1 MNKLVFTALQWL
13 FSDDANIDENLLNE
27 LRAIN
32 TGKVKTDD
40 KLVLAAI
47 GIMTGKVDPECG
59 TYSLYYSRELFL
71 NLGFDKEKNRKTVL
85 KLLKED
91 KLDVVYVPEYEFDNH
106 IGLKLKYKDETEN
119 ED

>member
-13 FSDDANIDENLLNE
+13 LDDDENIDETLLNE

-47 GIMTGKVDPECG
+47 GIMTGKEDPECG
-59 TYSLYYSRELFL
+59 TYSLYYSRKVFL
-71 NLGFDKEKNRKTVL
+71 DLGYDREENRKTL
-85 KLLKED
+85 LEWLKEG

-106 IGLKLKYKDETEN
+106 IGLKLKYKDEE
-119 ED
+119 E

>member
-47 GIMTGKVDPECG
+47 GIMTGKEDPECG
-59 TYSLYYSRELFL
+59 TYSLYYSRKLFL
-71 NLGFDKEKNRKTVL
+71 DLGSNAEKNRQTIL
-85 KLLKED
+85 KWLKED

-106 IGLKLKYKDETEN
+106 IGLKLKYKSEK